1 MDSITEINDLLKMIE
16 TKAITTER
24 GKIVSLRNVQRNDL
38 QIVLIAMKRDTRK
51 ENALKNLMKVK
62 TNKCT
67 KSPKRLKWKKK
78 FNLKSLQRSKRK

>member
-1 MDSITEINDLLKMIE
+1 MIE

-38 QIVLIAMKRDTRK
+38 KKVLLVMKRDKRK
-51 ENALKNLMKVK
+51 ENALNNLLKMK

-78 FNLKSLQRSKRK
+78 SNLKSQQRSKRK